1 MENAIYLRRKNKIL
15 LNRSIE
21 NTPFE
26 DTKSIQYIATI
37 IKNIEDLGFTLSKS
51 VINVI
56 KNYSKDQLEN
66 FYYSIVTDI
75 KLIIGANKKYSPM
88 YPNFPSQ
95 VMNATD
101 SELYINAIMH
111 YLTFGEFLPNYKK
124 ETRIP
129 LLNANKFKVI
139 DLGDEKEFLSIFTN
153 LLQSKT
159 SLSEMDQSDI
169 KWFFNNKLDFIKNLL
184 PEEIPLKEN
193 VALVSKLILE
203 NGLNQQLLFRYFKT
217 ATDVLR
223 LCVALSEG
231 DISLSQNTRFRSFKR
246 KERRLILSLL
256 ENCNNIEEDMKRYK
270 NRWIRLGERLHP
282 SEFKTSY
289 LKTQTAFNKLRNNE
303 KIETF
308 NGKVDKAIKESN
320 LMAALDLLKQ
330 RPGEFA
336 RKLDYLL
343 RKTNR
348 PNVIIN
354 EFKNVAEQ
362 VASTVLLQVIEHFK
376 HRNDGKELR
385 AFFPKGNISKVF
397 AIDNTLPEVPE
408 IICNNI
414 IRICENSLINQ
425 FKQKDYLG
433 KVYVDEALRNYIVPF
448 SQRSSSKSFKTI
460 VRGSK
465 LDFPKNTNTIRTFI
479 YWKEAHNDR
488 TDLDLSAVMYDENW
502 NYLEHVSYTNLR
514 SVTYKAFHSGD
525 ITSAPNGASEFID
538 LDIES
543 VRKYG
548 GRYIVLSINS
558 FTEQN
563 FAEIPECFMGW
574 MARGNPNS
582 GEIYEPKTVE
592 NKIDI
597 TSEAKI
603 CIPMIL
609 DLHENKVIWT
619 DIALKSNPR
628 FYNNVEGNQAGMVLM
643 GKAMTTLN
651 KTNLYDLLR
660 LHVKARGE
668 KCYNK
673 EDADIIFSA
682 NEGITPFDHD
692 VIVSQFL

>member
-1 MENAIYLRRKNKIL
+1 MENTIYLRRKNKL
-15 LNRSIE
+15 LLKESIE

-26 DTKSIQYIATI
+26 DIRSIQYIATI

-51 VINVI
+51 VIDII
-56 KNYSKDQLEN
+56 KTYSKDQLES
-66 FYYSIVTDI
+66 FYYSLVTDI
-75 KLIIGANKKYSPM
+75 KNLIGASKKYKPM

-95 VMNATD
+95 VMNASE
-101 SELYINAIMH
+101 SELYINAIIH
-111 YLTFGEFLPNYKK
+111 YLSFGEILPDYEHHTRLPMFEDKK
-124 ETRIP
+124 
-129 LLNANKFKVI
+129 LKVI
-139 DLGDEKEFLSIFTN
+139 DLGDEEEFLSIFTN
-153 LLQSKT
+153 LLESKT
-159 SLSEMDQSDI
+159 SLSELDKSDI
-169 KWFFNNKLDFIKNLL
+169 NWFFNNKLEYIPNLL

-193 VALVSKLILE
+193 VALVSKLIIIHE
-203 NGLNQQLLFRYFKT
+203 LNHQLLFKYFKT

-223 LCVALSEG
+223 LCAALSEG
-231 DISLSQNTRFRSFKR
+231 DISLSQNTRFKSFKR

-256 ENCNNIEEDMKRYK
+256 ESCNNLEEDMKRYK
-270 NRWIRLGERLHP
+270 NRWIRIGERLHP
-282 SEFKTSY
+282 SEFKASY
-289 LKTQTAFNKLRNNE
+289 TKTQIAFNKLRNSE

-308 NGKVDKAIKESN
+308 NSKVDKAIKDN
-320 LMAALDLLKQ
+320 NMKVALDLLKQ

-336 RKLDYLL
+336 RKLDYLF
-343 RKTNR
+343 RTSDH

-354 EFKNVAEQ
+354 EFKNVVEQ
-362 VASTVLLQVIEHFK
+362 VSSTVLLQVIEHFK
-376 HRNDGKELR
+376 HRNDEKELR

-397 AIDNTLPEVPE
+397 AIDNKLPKVPE
-408 IICNNI
+408 NICDNI

-433 KVYVDEALRNYIVPF
+433 KVYVDEALQNYLVPF
-448 SQRSSSKSFKTI
+448 SQRSASKSFKTV

-465 LDFPKNTNTIRTFI
+465 LEIPENTIRAFI

-488 TDLDLSAVMYDENW
+488 TDIDLSAVMYDEDW
-502 NYLEHVSYTNLR
+502 NYLEHISYTNLR
-514 SVTYKAFHSGD
+514 SLTYKAFHSGD
-525 ITSAPNGASEFID
+525 ITSAHNGASEFID

-574 MARGNPNS
+574 MARENPNS

-592 NKIDI
+592 NKIDV
-597 TSEAKI
+597 TSESKI

-609 DLHENKVIWT
+609 DLHENIVIWT
-619 DIALKSNPR
+619 DIALRSNPR
-628 FYNNVEGNQAGMVLM
+628 FFNNVEGNQSGMILM
-643 GKAMTTLN
+643 GKTMTTLN
-651 KTNLYDLLR
+651 KTNLYDLLE

-673 EDADIIFSA
+673 EEADIIFSL

-692 VIVSQFL
+692 VIVSQYL